1 MKNTDGFSLVEMM
14 IVIALIALISTFVL
28 PNITSYF
35 KVSLNSAAREMAS
48 TIKESYN
55 ATVITG
61 RVHRIVYDLKE
72 NKYWVEGGP
81 ANALMETKESR
92 EREERRKR
100 YAKPSDDAQPTSSF
114 SLASQITSKKIALPR
129 GVKFE
134 DLITQQSPEPIKDG
148 LAYTHFFPHGLT
160 EKTLIH
166 LKDESDH
173 HLSLGVAPLVGRTD
187 LFERYVDAKEAF
199 GK

>member
-1 MKNTDGFSLVEMM
+1 MKNTEGFSLVEMM
-14 IVIALIALISTFVL
+14 IVIGLITLISLFVL
-28 PNITSYF
+28 PNLTSYF
-35 KVSLNSAAREMAS
+35 KVSLNSAAREIAS
-48 TIKESYN
+48 IIKEAYN
-55 ATVITG
+55 STVITG

-100 YAKPSDDAQPTSSF
+100 YAKSSDEQPTSQF
-114 SLASQITSKKIALPR
+114 SLASQITKKKLALPR

-134 DLITQQSPEPIKDG
+134 DLITQQSPDPIKEG

-166 LKDESDH
+166 LQDESNH
-173 HLSLGVAPLVGRTD
+173 HVSLGVSPLVGRTD

-199 GK
+199 GH